1 MDGVGASVKHTIKD
15 TLAYNPNEVIRNTEQ
30 LLKYLPKTNI
40 SISSYNNM
48 DVENI
53 SSQIPSSENLSIIS
67 FGFGVS
73 KVHEIFFNT
82 IYDKSIKWKKLS
94 SDTKYTNA
102 QIKIKEVQSQP

>member
-48 DVENI
+48 A
-53 SSQIPSSENLSIIS
+53 L
-67 FGFGVS
+67 
-73 KVHEIFFNT
+73 KIFHLKFPV
-82 IYDKSIKWKKLS
+82 
-94 SDTKYTNA
+94 
-102 QIKIKEVQSQP
+102 QKICQ